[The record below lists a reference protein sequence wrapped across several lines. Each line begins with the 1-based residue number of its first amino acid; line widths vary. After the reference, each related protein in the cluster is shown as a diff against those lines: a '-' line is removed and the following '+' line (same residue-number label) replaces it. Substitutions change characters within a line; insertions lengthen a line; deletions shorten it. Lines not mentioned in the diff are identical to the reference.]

1 METIKTND
9 DVVETKE
16 EKQVAP
22 IANDTPCGT
31 EFMKVYVQLAMEH
44 EAAERKALETKV
56 ATLEKDLKSSITGTL
71 VAIAFC
77 VVAIGGVLFSTYS
90 QNKVLAEHAEAI
102 NNNSYSINSIVDSI
116 QADK

>member
-9 DVVETKE
+9 EVVETKE

-22 IANDTPCGT
+22 IANDAPCGT
-31 EFMKVYVQLAMEH
+31 EFMKVYVKLAMEH
-44 EAAERKALETKV
+44 ETAERKALETKV

>member
-9 DVVETKE
+9 EVVETKE

-44 EAAERKALETKV
+44 EVAERKALETKV
-56 ATLEKDLKSSITGTL
+56 ATLEKELKSSITGTL
-71 VAIAFC
+71 IAIAFC

-116 QADK
+116 KADK

>member
-9 DVVETKE
+9 EVVETKE
-16 EKQVAP
+16 EQQGAP

-31 EFMKVYVQLAMEH
+31 EYMKVYVQLAMER
-44 EAAERKALETKV
+44 EVSARKALEDKV
-56 ATLEKDLKSSITGTL
+56 ASLEKDLKSSITGTL

-116 QADK
+116 SADK

>member
-9 DVVETKE
+9 EVVETKE
-16 EKQVAP
+16 EKQVAQIP
-22 IANDTPCGT
+22 NDVPCGT

-44 EAAERKALETKV
+44 EAAERKAMETKII
-56 ATLEKDLKSSITGTL
+56 ALEKELKSAVTGTL

-77 VVAIGGVLFSTYS
+77 VIAIGGVLFSTYS
-90 QNKVLAEHAEAI
+90 HNKVLAEHAEAI

-116 QADK
+116 KADK